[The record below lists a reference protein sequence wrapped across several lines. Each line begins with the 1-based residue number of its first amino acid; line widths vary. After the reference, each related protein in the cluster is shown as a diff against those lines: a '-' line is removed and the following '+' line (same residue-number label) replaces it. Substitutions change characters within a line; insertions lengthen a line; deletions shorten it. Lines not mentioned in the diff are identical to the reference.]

1 MNDTLSFAN
10 KINNNDNM
18 GGSSLA
24 VIAREDEENIIL
36 EKVIYKKSMF
46 LYLKSEPEPDC
57 KFLKDKLKL
66 EYGYTVTLEKANKRA
81 FTIVNCEMNEIIDG
95 YENSIIQIDLGEG
108 KIVKNDFLLIADID
122 IPNFAKLGVSFENSN
137 IKNSNVITSLTYN
150 IIEYEKMSLKFKL
163 EPTKEFIEVVKG
175 VIDSKDPRK
184 FKNVINSF
192 GQFIPKEI
200 ILGGRA
206 YFIARG
212 NSEEN
217 ADEHTTNIGSQASNF
232 RIEIKSLKS
241 LNKNNSSK
249 YKSFKLFGG
258 KQFGSSN
265 FNESDWV
272 ESLNDFKYWSCIKFK
287 DPVNVFQT
295 LSEDLHNILEILQNK
310 DAECS
315 IFATVIDKKQKD
327 IFNCQVVWSSTEDPK
342 LIIHCFQNKFRKRQ
356 CKLKI
361 MWMIVGYNTSF
372 DFNHLDFDIELEVLK
387 NDFNASNH
395 QAIAKPL
402 DLKYN
407 PSVLC
412 FGIPVLSK
420 LDTSNNSPVIGHYF
434 FDDKENRKFGSYLFS
449 YCLEKNHFVNL
460 SNFTFHT
467 LIISNYPNSNN
478 YGISPFQHMSKIRKI
493 LNLLKLDSLR
503 LNPKL
508 ISLYSTKNKYRPVFL
523 KQKTS
528 EIKIK
533 YININCDQDDCICKC
548 KKLEDNLKYAF
559 LDPKNP
565 N

>member
-1 MNDTLSFAN
+1 
-10 KINNNDNM
+10 
-18 GGSSLA
+18 
-24 VIAREDEENIIL
+24 
-36 EKVIYKKSMF
+36 
-46 LYLKSEPEPDC
+46 
-57 KFLKDKLKL
+57 
-66 EYGYTVTLEKANKRA
+66 
-81 FTIVNCEMNEIIDG
+81 MNEIIDG

-108 KIVKNDFLLIADID
+108 
-122 IPNFAKLGVSFENSN
+122 
-137 IKNSNVITSLTYN
+137 
-150 IIEYEKMSLKFKL
+150 
-163 EPTKEFIEVVKG
+163 PTKEFIEVVKG

-217 ADEHTTNIGSQASNF
+217 ADEYTTNI
-232 RIEIKSLKS
+232 
-241 LNKNNSSK
+241 
-249 YKSFKLFGG
+249 
-258 KQFGSSN
+258 
-265 FNESDWV
+265 D
-272 ESLNDFKYWSCIKFK
+272 
-287 DPVNVFQT
+287 
-295 LSEDLHNILEILQNK
+295 NILEILQNK

-434 FDDKENRKFGSYLFS
+434 FDDKENRKFGSYLFF
-449 YCLEKNHFVNL
+449 YCLE
-460 SNFTFHT
+460 
-467 LIISNYPNSNN
+467 
-478 YGISPFQHMSKIRKI
+478 
-493 LNLLKLDSLR
+493 
-503 LNPKL
+503 
-508 ISLYSTKNKYRPVFL
+508 
-523 KQKTS
+523 
-528 EIKIK
+528 
-533 YININCDQDDCICKC
+533 
-548 KKLEDNLKYAF
+548 
-559 LDPKNP
+559 
-565 N
+565 